1 MLQKVA
7 KMHKFRR
14 RGQSA
19 SLVAKRVIPIPA
31 TLPISGKAAT
41 IVGCETKV
49 GIL

>member
-14 RGQSA
+14 RGQSG
-19 SLVAKRVIPIPA
+19 LVAKRVIPIPA